1 MLSEYNCVSWEKE
14 REAEMWVGGGGRKC
28 FDPPTRRGSQF
39 DQSAQERMIIKNPTA
54 RTKESKMT
62 AGEMLGCN

>member
-1 MLSEYNCVSWEKE
+1 MLSGNVCVSWKKKKDT
-14 REAEMWVGGGGRKC
+14 GKC
-28 FDPPTRRGSQF
+28 GEGVRNVNPPTRRGSQF

-62 AGEMLGCN
+62 ALRYVRI